1 LQNWTAHLPPDIN
14 FDNLPIP
21 FRAVATDLETG
32 KMIVF
37 NKGSLHKAVRAS
49 MAAPG
54 VFAPIEIDGKLL
66 SDGGLVR
73 NLPVDIARDMGAD
86 IIIAVNIGTPLM
98 PRDQLQTLFNVSQQM
113 VNILTEQNVNV
124 QKGLPVQRH
133 SD

>member
-1 LQNWTAHLPPDIN
+1 MASSYPWVSYKPVSFGTIAKLTAHLPPDIN

-49 MAAPG
+49 IAAPG

-98 PRDQLQTLFNVSQQM
+98 PEISCKPYSM
-113 VNILTEQNVNV
+113 SAS
-124 QKGLPVQRH
+124 KW
-133 SD
+133 